1 MKNMQQLQS
10 EGRSGLEDKHDG
22 NVPRERDGVAR
33 VRLPNGAHRLAV
45 TMETWDAIR
54 SRRDVRSYTDQPI
67 APADLDRILES
78 ARRAP
83 SSSNEQR
90 WDFVVCTE
98 RRRLQDLAK
107 VWRHGGHVATSA
119 ATIALVVPDA
129 ADAYT
134 RESIQF
140 DLGQAAMSIMLA
152 AADLGIGSGHSV
164 VEDQG
169 RARRILGLPDD
180 RFCALLIPLGYP
192 ADRPLHPIRRP
203 NRRPFNEV
211 VHRERW

>member
-1 MKNMQQLQS
+1 
-10 EGRSGLEDKHDG
+10 
-22 NVPRERDGVAR
+22 
-33 VRLPNGAHRLAV
+33 
-45 TMETWDAIR
+45 METWDAIS
-54 SRRDVRSYTDQPI
+54 SRRDVRSYTDQSI
-67 APADLDRILES
+67 APADLDRILEA

-90 WDFVVCTE
+90 WAFVVCTE

-129 ADAYT
+129 SDAYT

-164 VEDQG
+164 VEDQEL
-169 RARRILGLPDD
+169 ARRILGFPDA

-192 ADRPLHPIRRP
+192 ADRPLRPIHRP
-203 NRRPFNEV
+203 NRRPFDEV

>member
-1 MKNMQQLQS
+1 
-10 EGRSGLEDKHDG
+10 
-22 NVPRERDGVAR
+22 
-33 VRLPNGAHRLAV
+33 
-45 TMETWDAIR
+45 METWDAIS

-67 APADLDRILES
+67 APAELDRILEA

-83 SSSNEQR
+83 SSSNQQR

-98 RRRLQDLAK
+98 RPRLQELAK

-129 ADAYT
+129 DAST

-164 VEDQG
+164 VEDQDL
-169 RARRILGLPDD
+169 ARRVLGFPDD
-180 RFCALLIPLGYP
+180 RSCALLIPLGYP
-192 ADRPLHPIRRP
+192 ADRPLRPIRRP
-203 NRRPFNEV
+203 NRRPFDEV

>member
-1 MKNMQQLQS
+1 
-10 EGRSGLEDKHDG
+10 
-22 NVPRERDGVAR
+22 V
-33 VRLPNGAHRLAV
+33 
-45 TMETWDAIR
+45 ETWDAIS

-67 APADLDRILES
+67 APTDRDRILE
-78 ARRAP
+78 AAWRAP

-129 ADAYT
+129 ADTYT

-140 DLGQAAMSIMLA
+140 DLGQAAMSVMLA
-152 AADLGIGSGHSV
+152 AADRRRSLPVRPWFSQNTSNRRRESGAP
-164 VEDQG
+164 
-169 RARRILGLPDD
+169 RLRRRSPCFPDD

-192 ADRPLHPIRRP
+192 ADRPLRPIHRP
-203 NRRPFNEV
+203 NRRPFDEV
-211 VHRERW
+211 VHREHW